1 MVCPYLFPLS
11 CLCLPCCVSCFFLSW
26 FGGLVVCQFVGCVG
40 GLVVCRFAGLLFWW
54 CGGLLV
60 CWGSPSPHPLGGSR
74 LAMRKTC
81 QAKKSPQNSRAATNT
96 FPPVCWFDGLLF
108 WWFACLLVCWFA
120 GVVVCWSWWCA
131 GLLVCWCGG
140 LLVCW
145 FAGLSGWWLC
155 LCLPFCVSCFFC
167 FRVWWF
173 AGSLCLSFS
182 VPFVLPAPSLLRF
195 PLFCVSGFGGLLV
208 PFVFPYLFP
217 LPCLCLPFCV
227 S

>member
-60 CWGSPSPHPLGGSR
+60 CWGSPCPTPWGGGSR
-74 LAMRKTC
+74 LAMRKTR

-96 FPPVCWFDGLLF
+96 FPPVCWIDGLLF

-120 GVVVCWSWWCA
+120 GVVVCWSWWFV
-131 GLLVCWCGG
+131 GLLV
-140 LLVCW
+140 
-145 FAGLSGWWLC
+145 
-155 LCLPFCVSCFFC
+155 
-167 FRVWWF
+167 WWF
-173 AGSLCLSFS
+173 GGFQGREGRLTFS
-182 VPFVLPAPSLLRF
+182 SCQERK
-195 PLFCVSGFGGLLV
+195 
-208 PFVFPYLFP
+208 
-217 LPCLCLPFCV
+217 
-227 S
+227 

>member
-81 QAKKSPQNSRAATNT
+81 QAKKSPKNSRAATNT

-108 WWFACLLVCWFA
+108 WLFACLLVCWFA
-120 GVVVCWSWWCA
+120 GVVVCWSWWFV
-131 GLLVCWCGG
+131 GLLV
-140 LLVCW
+140 
-145 FAGLSGWWLC
+145 
-155 LCLPFCVSCFFC
+155 
-167 FRVWWF
+167 WWF
-173 AGSLCLSFS
+173 GGFQGREGRLTFS
-182 VPFVLPAPSLLRF
+182 SCQERK
-195 PLFCVSGFGGLLV
+195 
-208 PFVFPYLFP
+208 
-217 LPCLCLPFCV
+217 
-227 S
+227 